1 MKKIIK
7 TLKLYRSPFVVLPAE
22 WDILNLNKY
31 LDLPLNFEWTESVSD
46 AEVVI
51 IPSHLSPKSAPL
63 FESFQKTIPQNT
75 LLLIYPVAFYRV
87 TDLMDILGFHLTH
100 RHWTFPSSVLV
111 PEEIIQLFKKQF
123 VG

>member
-22 WDILNLNKY
+22 WDILNSNKY
-31 LDLPLNFEWTESVSD
+31 SDLPLKFEWTESVSE
-46 AEVVI
+46 AEVVV
-51 IPSHLSPKSAPL
+51 IPSHLSPKSVPF

-87 TDLMDILGFHLTH
+87 TDLTDILGFQLAQPQ
-100 RHWTFPSSVLV
+100 WSFPSSVLV

-123 VG
+123 PG